1 MESPPSLGLRSTN
14 ITPFQFRGSFLK
26 TTVIVG
32 MIRMMMMMLLNQAKW
47 VLVFEL

>member
-14 ITPFQFRGSFLK
+14 IIPFQFRGSLLR

-32 MIRMMMMMLLNQAKW
+32 MVRMMMMLLLNQAKW
-47 VLVFEL
+47 VLM